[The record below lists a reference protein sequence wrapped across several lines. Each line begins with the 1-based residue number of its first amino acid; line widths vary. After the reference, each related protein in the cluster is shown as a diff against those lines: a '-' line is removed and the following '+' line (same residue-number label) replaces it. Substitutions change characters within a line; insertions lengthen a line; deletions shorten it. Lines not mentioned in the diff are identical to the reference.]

1 MDAKDSIYR
10 IHMHSRNHCCAFVG
24 SRASIFPADISPWLG
39 GAVARLDM
47 TGRAAVLDGRIIP
60 VYAARASPSHPW
72 SPEDGKN
79 TRQVDALELSG
90 RNAET
95 IIRSTS
101 MELFLFIEKNGWI
114 DLPFVQRALESF
126 I

>member
-60 VYAARASPSHPW
+60 VYAARVHVASLVA
-72 SPEDGKN
+72 GR
-79 TRQVDALELSG
+79 RQKHETG
-90 RNAET
+90 RRTGTN
-95 IIRSTS
+95 
-101 MELFLFIEKNGWI
+101 KW
-114 DLPFVQRALESF
+114 
-126 I
+126 